1 MTLKECYDKLEGD
14 YEGACKRLINEK
26 LLLRFL
32 QKFPEDPSM
41 QLLRDAV
48 NKDDI
53 ENSFRSVHT
62 LKGVS
67 GNLGLTALY
76 NAAVNLT
83 EQLRPRQETADMN
96 LFQALTCEYDRTISV
111 LHEMY
116 GDQAQ

>member
-1 MTLKECYDKLEGD
+1 MTLKECYEKLGGD

-48 NKDDI
+48 NKEDI

-67 GNLGLTALY
+67 GNLGLTVLY

-83 EQLRPRQETADMN
+83 EQLRPRRETADMDLLN
-96 LFQALTCEYDRTISV
+96 ALVEEYDRTISV
-111 LHEMY
+111 LNELY
-116 GDQAQ
+116 SEES

>member
-1 MTLKECYDKLEGD
+1 MTLKECYDKLGGD

-26 LLLRFL
+26 LLQRFL

-48 NKDDI
+48 RKDDI

-67 GNLGLTALY
+67 GNLGLTVLY

-83 EQLRPRQETADMN
+83 EQLRPREETADEE
-96 LFQALTCEYDRTISV
+96 LFQALTEEYDRTISV
-111 LHEMY
+111 LGELFS
-116 GDQAQ
+116 GQV